1 MENKKYQIFISSTY
15 TDLIEARQ
23 KVRDTILSLYHFPL
37 GMEMFSADD
46 DEQLEVIRDTIDCS
60 DYYVLIIGGRYGS
73 ETSDG
78 VSYTENE
85 YDYAKSKG
93 IPVLAF
99 IRDRGIALRPE
110 ERESDSNKIE
120 KLEKFINKAK
130 ASKMVTPWT
139 TYDDLTTQVSIALHK
154 IFHKKP
160 RPGWVRADNIDFAQ
174 ITQEITKLNQE
185 NRNLR
190 EENDR
195 LLSQIVKRKPQ
206 IKLNI
211 HDNNELV
218 FNYSTKYNS
227 YLEDVRTLSY
237 DEVPEHLLKYITEE
251 DIQNYNNLLP
261 NEEELNKYKD
271 DYKKYLRIKNT
282 GQVFNIKVLNDG
294 NAKANNIYMD
304 IHFPKE
310 LLIMSDSDIKKYEEP
325 LKIELPENIIKKAN
339 RENFNKHNTSML
351 AVTKLLNN
359 SIYRFNNNGGD
370 LQSSFLNTKFL
381 IPNQNKSS
389 WVENNILTIKI
400 KTLLHTRE
408 IELDDD
414 YRIIPLETGIFN
426 ITVSIICEEYEEKS
440 RFTIPVVINKE

>member
-46 DEQLEVIRDTIDCS
+46 DEQWEVIRETIDCS

-78 VSYTENE
+78 ISYTENE

-99 IRDRGIALRPE
+99 IRDRNTALRPE

-120 KLEKFINKAK
+120 KLDKFIVKAK
-130 ASKMVTPWT
+130 ASKMVDDWT
-139 TYDDLTTQVSIALHK
+139 TYDDLTTKVSVALHK

-160 RPGWVRADNIDFAQ
+160 RPGWVRADNINFAE
-174 ITQEITKLNQE
+174 ITQEITNLNKE

-190 EENDR
+190 EENKK

-206 IKLNI
+206 IKINI
-211 HDNNELV
+211 DDNNKLV
-218 FNYSTKYNS
+218 FNCPAKYNS
-227 YLEDVRTLSY
+227 YRDDVKILSY
-237 DEVPEHLLKYITEE
+237 DDVPEHLLKDITEE

-261 NEEELNKYKD
+261 DEEELNQYKSK
-271 DYKKYLRIKNT
+271 YKKYLRIKNT
-282 GQVFNIKVLNDG
+282 GQIFVIKIFNTG

-304 IHFPKE
+304 IQFPKE
-310 LLIMSDSDIKKYEEP
+310 LLIMSERNIEDYKEP
-325 LKIELPENIIKKAN
+325 KEINIPENLIEI
-339 RENFNKHNTSML
+339 RSEEHTSE
-351 AVTKLLNN
+351 
-359 SIYRFNNNGGD
+359 
-370 LQSSFLNTKFL
+370 LQS
-381 IPNQNKSS
+381 Q
-389 WVENNILTIKI
+389 
-400 KTLLHTRE
+400 
-408 IELDDD
+408 
-414 YRIIPLETGIFN
+414 
-426 ITVSIICEEYEEKS
+426 
-440 RFTIPVVINKE
+440 